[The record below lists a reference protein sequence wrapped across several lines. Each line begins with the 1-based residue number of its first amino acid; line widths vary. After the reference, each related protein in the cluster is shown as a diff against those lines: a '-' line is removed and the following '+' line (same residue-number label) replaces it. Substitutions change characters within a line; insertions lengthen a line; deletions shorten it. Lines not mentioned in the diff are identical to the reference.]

1 MVSFD
6 AERLVEWVR
15 SLELVKR
22 GAESEIRVGHFM
34 GLEAVFKLR
43 VPKPYMDPQ
52 LDLDLRS
59 FRTRREAKAMA
70 AAIRGG
76 VRAPRVYA
84 VFPSAGLIVMER
96 IKGPLL
102 KEYLHRGRGYG
113 SLLREAG
120 SMLARLHMAGLVH
133 GDPTTSNYIVAES
146 GELYLIDYGLSSFS
160 TSVEDRAVDIHL
172 FRRALES
179 THATIAQEAFSE
191 FLDGYKRIMG
201 EEAGKVEERAEEIR
215 LRGRY
220 VEKRRTVWGRTL

>member
-6 AERLVEWVR
+6 AERLIEWVR

-22 GAESEIRVGHFM
+22 GAESEIRVGSFM

-43 VPKPYMDPQ
+43 VPKPYMDPE
-52 LDLDLRS
+52 LDLELRS

-70 AAIRGG
+70 AAISGG

-102 KEYLHRGRGYG
+102 KERLQVHGDHGRLLH
-113 SLLREAG
+113 EAG
-120 SMLARLHMAGLVH
+120 GMLARLHRAGLVH
-133 GDPTTSNYIVAES
+133 GDPTTSNYIVAET
-146 GELYLIDYGLSSFS
+146 GMLYLIDYGLSSFS

-179 THATIAQEAFSE
+179 THATIAQEAFTNFME
-191 FLDGYKRIMG
+191 GYKRVMG